1 MTHWP
6 IREFSF
12 LTTLSLSRSM
22 TEGTNNAASSPRDQD
37 ASPSGTQGGQANSA
51 TTKRRSPYERIT
63 HDLENDHK
71 VKQEVRL
78 GKRVGFYK
86 LRGQLGTGNFS
97 KVKLGIHLLTTG

>member
-1 MTHWP
+1 
-6 IREFSF
+6 
-12 LTTLSLSRSM
+12 M
-22 TEGTNNAASSPRDQD
+22 TEGTNNAASSPRGQD
-37 ASPSGTQGGQANSA
+37 ASPSGVKVETQGGQTDSA
-51 TTKRRSPYERIT
+51 TAKRRSPYERIT

>member
-1 MTHWP
+1 
-6 IREFSF
+6 
-12 LTTLSLSRSM
+12 M
-22 TEGTNNAASSPRDQD
+22 TEGANNAASSARGQD
-37 ASPSGTQGGQANSA
+37 ASASGTQCGQANSA
-51 TTKRRSPYERIT
+51 TAKRRSPYERIT

-86 LRGQLGTGNFS
+86 LRGQLGTGNFA